1 VRNLPQGDLRAT
13 DPPTAEA
20 GRKLEKHGR
29 REDPPE
35 AHVVEAE
42 PAVREGLSQ
51 PVRGARSVRP
61 LFILLAVTFIGF
73 ALWRIQTAREETGH
87 KQQTTITQVGA
98 AKVTKGNIGEILSGL
113 GTVTPLATITV
124 QAQIAGELMSV
135 GFNEG
140 QIVKKGDFLA
150 QIDDRPYVALKQQY
164 EGQLV
169 HDEGVLEQA
178 KLDNAR
184 YATLLKQDS
193 IARQTAEDQA
203 LLVKQSEGTV
213 ATDRALIAQQELNIL
228 YCHIVAPVTGR
239 VGLRLLDPGNYI
251 NLPNTNGIVVLT
263 QLQPISVVFV
273 LPEDVIQDVWDEQ
286 RAGKVLEVT
295 ATNRSDEKELAVG
308 VVDSIDNLVDT
319 TTGTVKIRAR
329 FANEDLRLFPN
340 QFVNARL
347 LLRTLRGVVVSPVSA
362 VQHGAPGAYV
372 YRIKPDDTVQVRV
385 VKSGVT
391 EGDHVQIVSGLD
403 PGDEV
408 VVDGADNLRDGAKIR
423 IVPDP
428 GNPASTGER
437 ASDGGTPP

>member
-1 VRNLPQGDLRAT
+1 LPIKVDNPQVVGQRRDG
-13 DPPTAEA
+13 PP
-20 GRKLEKHGR
+20 
-29 REDPPE
+29 D

-42 PAVREGLSQ
+42 PAAEEGLTHVAREGGVPLQ
-51 PVRGARSVRP
+51 RSRSLRP
-61 LFILLAVTFIGF
+61 LFVLLALTLSGL
-73 ALWRIQTAREETGH
+73 ALWRIQAVREEKGQKHETPV
-87 KQQTTITQVGA
+87 IQVGVT
-98 AKVTKGNIGEILSGL
+98 KVIKGNIGEVLSGL

-124 QAQIAGELMSV
+124 QAQIAGQLMSV
-135 GFNEG
+135 GFKEG

-169 HDEGVLEQA
+169 HDEGVLAQA
-178 KLDNAR
+178 NLDSAR

-213 ATDRALIAQQELNIL
+213 VTDKALITQQQLNIL

-239 VGLRLLDPGNYI
+239 VGLRLLDPGNYV
-251 NLPNTNGIVVLT
+251 NLPNTNGLVVLT

-273 LPEDVIQDVWDEQ
+273 LPEDSIQDVWEAQ
-286 RAGKVLEVT
+286 RAGKELVVT
-295 ATNRSDEKELAVG
+295 ATNRSDEKELATG

-319 TTGTVKIRAR
+319 TTGTVKIRAS
-329 FANEDLRLFPN
+329 FANDSLRLFPN

-347 LLRTLRGVVVSPVSA
+347 LLRTVQGATISPVAA

-372 YRIKPDDTVQVRV
+372 YRIKPDGTVEVRI
-385 VKSGVT
+385 VKTGVT
-391 EGDHVQIVSGLD
+391 EGDQVEIVSGLR

-408 VVDGADNLRDGAKIR
+408 VVDGADRLRDGAKIR

-428 GNPASTGER
+428 GNPAASAGNPAASGEH
-437 ASDGGTPP
+437 ASDSGSRP